1 MLDDVLKTV
10 DENQRFV
17 LTSHARP
24 DGDAIG
30 SVLACGAVLRQLG
43 KTADVVLSDGVP
55 VIYKP
60 LPFADDVIHA
70 RAVSGKYEAAVILE
84 CDSLQRTRLADLDKY
99 FLVNID
105 HHQSGKPFA
114 NVNWIDPSA
123 CATAEMIYKLSR
135 EAGVKLTP
143 QMATCLYT
151 AVLTDTGSFSYAGTN
166 PNTFAL
172 AEELVRA
179 GADPVRIAQSVY
191 FSNPTSKMRLLGAA
205 LSTLEREGKLTWMHV
220 TQQVMQK
227 FDALE
232 EDCEGLVNYAL
243 GIAGVEVAA
252 FFREIE
258 GGRWRVSLR
267 SKGNVP
273 VRPIAE
279 SLGGGG
285 HDCASGF
292 SLQGSL
298 DEVSEQVLA
307 RLRTALG
314 EGNVQ

>member
-1 MLDDVLKTV
+1 MLADVLKTV
-10 DENQRFV
+10 EENECFV

-30 SVLACGAVLRQLG
+30 SVLACGEVLRKLG

-84 CDSLQRTRLADLDKY
+84 CDSVQRTRLIDLDKY

-105 HHQSGKPFA
+105 HHQSGKPFGH
-114 NVNWIDPSA
+114 VNWIDPSA

-135 EAGVKLTP
+135 EAGVKVTP
-143 QMATCLYT
+143 EMATCLYT
-151 AVLTDTGSFSYAGTN
+151 AVLTDTGSFCYAGTN

-191 FSNPTSKMRLLGAA
+191 FSNPSSKMRLLGAA
-205 LSTLEREGKLTWMHV
+205 LSTLECDGKLTWMHV
-220 TQQVMQK
+220 TRQQMRK

-243 GIAGVEVAA
+243 SIKGVEIAA

-285 HDCASGF
+285 HECASGF
-292 SLQGSL
+292 SLPGSL
-298 DEVSEQVLA
+298 DKVSQQVLTQ
-307 RLRTALG
+307 LRAALS
-314 EGNVQ
+314 EASLQ